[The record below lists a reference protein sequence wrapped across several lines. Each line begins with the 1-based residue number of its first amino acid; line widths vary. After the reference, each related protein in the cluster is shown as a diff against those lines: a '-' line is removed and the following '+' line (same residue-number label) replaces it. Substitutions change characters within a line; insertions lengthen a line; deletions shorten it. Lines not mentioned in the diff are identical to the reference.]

1 MAKKKAHSDVAPF
14 QNMVVSQF
22 KLKTVEV
29 FRQTHSR
36 LSGLP
41 IRIYIHNI
49 LMAIVT
55 QSNNF
60 PTGDHLFPSS
70 IHKEC

>member
-1 MAKKKAHSDVAPF
+1 MAKKKAPSDVALF
-14 QNMVVSQF
+14 QDMVVSQF
-22 KLKTVEV
+22 KLKTVDV
-29 FRQTHSR
+29 FRQKHSR
-36 LSGLP
+36 LSGLS

-49 LMAIVT
+49 ATVT